1 MQKVYSPQ
9 KRLQTQHPKRK
20 SADFLHTFQGQASKI
35 SSWNR
40 SCFEPAWIV
49 ALNIPPR
56 SSDQWGWRLERY
68 VPRGVLDY
76 AMLPIWDFIGE
87 HALVTNHGYPS
98 YLAEL
103 LGRHVLESWKQVQH
117 ECIPQAILGTDVLC
131 QAKPGQLSE
140 ARRWDVTVK
149 LTIYSLGI

>member
-1 MQKVYSPQ
+1 MCRFRVTEVNYINTQIPATSCSVSQTKSFFNKLYATNILQ
-9 KRLQTQHPKRK
+9 KRLQTQLFPKERG
-20 SADFLHTFQGQASKI
+20 ADILHTETQGQASKI

-40 SCFEPAWIV
+40 SCFEPSWIV

-56 SSDQWGWRLERY
+56 PSDRHSSWLAELR
-68 VPRGVLDY
+68 V
-76 AMLPIWDFIGE
+76 
-87 HALVTNHGYPS
+87 
-98 YLAEL
+98 AEL
-103 LGRHVLESWKQVQH
+103 LGRHVCQLQVQH

-149 LTIYSLGI
+149 LTT